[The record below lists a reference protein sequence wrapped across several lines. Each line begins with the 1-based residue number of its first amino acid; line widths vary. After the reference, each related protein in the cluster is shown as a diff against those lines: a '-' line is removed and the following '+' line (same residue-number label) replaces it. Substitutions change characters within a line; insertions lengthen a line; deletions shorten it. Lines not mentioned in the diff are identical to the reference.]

1 LGNLTA
7 GSMGLARKS
16 NLGKPV
22 QRRGSPPV
30 NGAKGTGTICA
41 NCQTTSTPLWRK
53 DRPSGAHTFSPF
65 NF

>member
-1 LGNLTA
+1 
-7 GSMGLARKS
+7 MGLARKS
-16 NLGKPV
+16 NLGKPL

-53 DRPSGAHTFSPF
+53 DRPSGTELAIQSEHAELQF
-65 NF
+65 

>member
-1 LGNLTA
+1 
-7 GSMGLARKS
+7 MGLARKS

-53 DRPSGAHTFSPF
+53 DRPSGARFFTQLPF
-65 NF
+65 F